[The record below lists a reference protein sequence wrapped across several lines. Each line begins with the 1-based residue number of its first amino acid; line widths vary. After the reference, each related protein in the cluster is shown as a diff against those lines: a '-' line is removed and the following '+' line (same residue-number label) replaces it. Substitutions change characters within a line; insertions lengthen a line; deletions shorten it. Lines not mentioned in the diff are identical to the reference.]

1 LIAYLD
7 SSALVKQIVPEAGSR
22 ETSGL
27 VARADRVGTAVV
39 SRVEVAAA
47 LARAARTGR
56 LGEIAAADARQRL
69 RRLWPELTQIPLAS
83 EVIASAEHWA
93 WQEALRGYDAV
104 QLASALWLQVLVREP
119 VVMACFDVRLRA
131 AAAAAGLEVWPA
143 MP

>member
-22 ETSGL
+22 ETSDL

-39 SRVEVAAA
+39 SRVEVTAA
-47 LARAARTGR
+47 LARAARAGR
-56 LGEIAAADARQRL
+56 LGEIAAADARLRL
-69 RRLWPELTQIPLAS
+69 QRLWPELTQIPLAS
-83 EVIASAEHWA
+83 EVIANAEHWA
-93 WQEALRGYDAV
+93 WREALRGYDAV
-104 QLASALWLQVLVREP
+104 QLASALWLQVLVRAP
-119 VVMACFDVRLRA
+119 VVVACFDVRLRA